1 LPGSSNSET
10 RRSSVARLEM
20 PHGSL
25 PIADR
30 IRYTIGRAQPASDT
44 EYLIAVIGFTIA
56 MEDQLHY
63 LRET

>member
-1 LPGSSNSET
+1 
-10 RRSSVARLEM
+10 M

>member
-1 LPGSSNSET
+1 
-10 RRSSVARLEM
+10 M

-56 MEDQLHY
+56 LEDQLHY